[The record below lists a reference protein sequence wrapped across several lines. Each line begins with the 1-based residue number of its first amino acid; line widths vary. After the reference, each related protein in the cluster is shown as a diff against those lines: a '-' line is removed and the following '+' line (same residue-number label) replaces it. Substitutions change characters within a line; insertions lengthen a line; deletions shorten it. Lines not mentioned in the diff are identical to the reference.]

1 MGTFQLPQQ
10 AKPFCQEESKRFSID
25 GGSGWGAPPF
35 NFCWRWLKFSNFPL
49 AMSLLWEM
57 LTSCV
62 LLFLPWLCRLVD
74 SSQLSLRT
82 AEFLLLLMSSFWTK
96 DILVFC
102 ESWGMLNTE
111 LLKRHKDERREL
123 YISSNGQPVNFFIY
137 YGLEQ
142 NILKMI
148 SIITYRVQ

>member
-1 MGTFQLPQQ
+1 
-10 AKPFCQEESKRFSID
+10 
-25 GGSGWGAPPF
+25 
-35 NFCWRWLKFSNFPL
+35 
-49 AMSLLWEM
+49 
-57 LTSCV
+57 
-62 LLFLPWLCRLVD
+62 
-74 SSQLSLRT
+74 
-82 AEFLLLLMSSFWTK
+82 
-96 DILVFC
+96 
-102 ESWGMLNTE
+102 MLNTE